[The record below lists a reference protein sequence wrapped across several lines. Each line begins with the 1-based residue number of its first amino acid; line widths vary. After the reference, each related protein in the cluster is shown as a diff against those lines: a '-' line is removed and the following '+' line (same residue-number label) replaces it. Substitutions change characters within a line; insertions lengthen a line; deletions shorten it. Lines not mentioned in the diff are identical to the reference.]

1 MGMKH
6 GHEWSDMYTQSTR
19 AAGLRVYIS
28 DRQRE
33 TPGIMKLATCVF
45 PLKLQG
51 ISETK
56 HSKFKRVTPRYFNFV
71 NFIFANIEFVF
82 YKVCI

>member
-28 DRQRE
+28 GRQRE
-33 TPGIMKLATCVF
+33 TSGIMKLATCAF
-45 PLKLQG
+45 PLKLEGPATGHKSCGQL
-51 ISETK
+51 
-56 HSKFKRVTPRYFNFV
+56 
-71 NFIFANIEFVF
+71 
-82 YKVCI
+82 YKSL